1 MVDDSSFLNDKSE
14 EVPDII
20 DEMPKT
26 DSKTSAV
33 TEGFARMHV
42 GGDDFSTDYRSPFI
56 QYSYTEDDQK
66 YIDIDFLVMTFPK
79 KMFRPAVVDGGKGF
93 ELGIVCPKLLSK
105 ELRLTSTKNLDH
117 NSNQVTSFKEASNK
131 LHIAHDWSKEL
142 MGRPQYIQLKFECEP
157 RIVQWGV
164 EEFDAGNQK
173 LNIKLQHNQFVTILS
188 VRLMSVER
196 PRREDNKGVTNVHTN
211 TPAKL
216 KLDTSASELE
226 EGEEEEDYYDH

>member
-1 MVDDSSFLNDKSE
+1 
-14 EVPDII
+14 
-20 DEMPKT
+20 
-26 DSKTSAV
+26 
-33 TEGFARMHV
+33 
-42 GGDDFSTDYRSPFI
+42 
-56 QYSYTEDDQK
+56 
-66 YIDIDFLVMTFPK
+66 MTFPK

-105 ELRLTSTKNLDH
+105 ELRLTSTKDVDR
-117 NSNQVTSFKEASNK
+117 NSNQVTSFKEVSNK